1 MMRWVWTTK
10 SCKCDSVCQC
20 VITLCVAVWSQCV
33 RRNRGDCARKDL
45 WLPQQ
50 SIGRWGQ
57 VCVNANVLLFVTI
70 LPHVL
75 IRSFFLV
82 FARFFSWKSFNI
94 FPFFSANVP
103 NRDALKKFSKS
114 WDFVP
119 TSVTPPRTLG
129 FPKRKKCKFCIWEP
143 LPYCDKIPTK
153 SLFSMVVVL
162 VLKSWDWVRPPPD
175 W

>member
-1 MMRWVWTTK
+1 MHVCRQYLCNVFYSDESIRVQEHYARTDNHDHPWSSWWWGEFEQQKVANVPV
-10 SCKCDSVCQC
+10 CDHMVCCC
-20 VITLCVAVWSQCV
+20 VITVCVAVWSQCV

-103 NRDALKKFSKS
+103 LG
-114 WDFVP
+114 
-119 TSVTPPRTLG
+119 TP
-129 FPKRKKCKFCIWEP
+129 
-143 LPYCDKIPTK
+143 
-153 SLFSMVVVL
+153 
-162 VLKSWDWVRPPPD
+162 
-175 W
+175 

>member
-10 SCKCDSVCQC
+10 SCKCDSVCHC

-103 NRDALKKFSKS
+103 KAEVNHCSHMEWGPKFFKMGTKWRPHFEWNGDQMGTFGNRNGDLK
-114 WDFVP
+114 
-119 TSVTPPRTLG
+119 SVYLINW
-129 FPKRKKCKFCIWEP
+129 PKRAN
-143 LPYCDKIPTK
+143 
-153 SLFSMVVVL
+153 SL
-162 VLKSWDWVRPPPD
+162 K
-175 W
+175 